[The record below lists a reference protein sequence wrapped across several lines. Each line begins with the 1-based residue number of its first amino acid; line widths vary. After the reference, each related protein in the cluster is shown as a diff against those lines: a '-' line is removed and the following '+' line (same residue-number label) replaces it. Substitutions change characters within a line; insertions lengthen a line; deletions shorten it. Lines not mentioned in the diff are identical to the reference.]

1 MRRETIAHILHLQ
14 SHHPVHLLMMLMLA
28 AHPFVT
34 DESDESQHAHYQ
46 QADNQEQDD
55 SKGSYLCL
63 RGVKGEASGKQ
74 QHKSEYAQKA
84 HSILYLHQHYLSIFT
99 CHDRLFLN
107 EFKFSLAKVRQKNQ
121 IDKKI
126 TEKLIFY
133 IKYELKRV

>member
-1 MRRETIAHILHLQ
+1 MRANTLISSKPMTSNRITA
-14 SHHPVHLLMMLMLA
+14 
-28 AHPFVT
+28 
-34 DESDESQHAHYQ
+34 
-46 QADNQEQDD
+46 
-55 SKGSYLCL
+55 KGSYLCL

-107 EFKFSLAKVRQKNQ
+107 EFKFSLTKVRQKIQ
-121 IDKKI
+121 INKKI